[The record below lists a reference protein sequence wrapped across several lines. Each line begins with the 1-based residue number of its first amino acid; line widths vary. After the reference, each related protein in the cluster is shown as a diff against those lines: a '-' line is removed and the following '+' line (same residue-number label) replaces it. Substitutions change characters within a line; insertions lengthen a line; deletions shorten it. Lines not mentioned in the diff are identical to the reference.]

1 MLKCSLSREYIKDMN
16 IDLFFSSKNFP
27 GLISNEGFGYAPS
40 GIIFDVRLSTLTLE
54 FAPRDKEFA
63 EPFEMNVAVSDD
75 FAPMLVE
82 TEMILLGVMDK
93 QELSK
98 AWILPMGI
106 LEDDGDFA
114 YAIDTIRMNPA
125 RDGLREMVFFLK
137 DAEKGQPVHREH
149 IAQGGSIKPVTEK
162 QDLKEIALTKTAERG
177 LKQEAR
183 NAPTSPANRVAPP
196 VPQPKK

>member
-1 MLKCSLSREYIKDMN
+1 MN